1 MGNKNKKNIDDI
13 IFIGAMCF
21 LLFSIIL
28 IFSFAIYGSCY
39 KLPQAAENAN
49 LICQEQGY
57 DFYESFERIGILSS
71 TPVAIQCKYV
81 ENYKEIDLTQHYS
94 GSSD

>member
-1 MGNKNKKNIDDI
+1 MENKNKKNIDGI

-21 LLFSIIL
+21 FLFSIIL
-28 IFSFAIYGSCY
+28 SVSFVINDGYY

-71 TPVAIQCKYV
+71 TPVALQCKYV
-81 ENYKEIDLTQHYS
+81 NNYKEIDLTQHYS

>member
-1 MGNKNKKNIDDI
+1 MENKNKKNIDGI

-21 LLFSIIL
+21 FLFSIIL

-49 LICQEQGY
+49 LICKEQGY

>member
-1 MGNKNKKNIDDI
+1 MENKNKEIKKDRIVVS
-13 IFIGAMCF
+13 IFILAF
-21 LLFSIIL
+21 IL
-28 IFSFAIYGSCY
+28 ATGGLVITISDGYY

-49 LICQEQGY
+49 LICKEQGY